1 MIAGAIGGVFLREVP
16 EHLLRGYLA
25 GNYRIFGSTIRSVAD
40 GRIAGFLQEAAPLAF
55 QLANPV
61 SAALAPLGIAA
72 DVGQLVQGELLRAG
86 INRLEAGVSMLQT
99 LGVANLTIS
108 TAGLGVAVANFAIM
122 SARIEAVRR
131 AIGEVAEQI
140 ATLSDK
146 IDRIHQE
153 GIDLEFVEIQALARS
168 SDEAWLLTDAAAQ
181 TRWQDV
187 AKAALHHQARFEL
200 RADRMLGGDVRR
212 YDLADPFLDGLA
224 LTAAIRVSALI
235 ASNETLAAR
244 AAAADGARSLE
255 RITGGI
261 GLADLSRV
269 ERLKTSPPA
278 GSRQWA
284 LAQASANEA
293 VRDKVR
299 KIRHREATALTRAAP
314 LSELEHRGIKPR
326 DWLAE
331 VRAEEHSS
339 FLFMLPQN

>member
-1 MIAGAIGGVFLREVP
+1 MIASALGGIFLREVP

-25 GNYRIFGSTIRSVAD
+25 GDYRVFGSTIRSVAD
-40 GRIAGFLQEAAPLAF
+40 GRIAGFLQEAAPLAL
-55 QLANPV
+55 QVANPV
-61 SAALAPLGIAA
+61 SSVLAPAGIAA
-72 DVGQLVQGELLRAG
+72 DVGQLVQGELIRAG
-86 INRLEAGVSMLQT
+86 IGRLEAGVSLLKT
-99 LGVANLTIS
+99 LGVANLAIS
-108 TAGLGVAVANFAIM
+108 TAGLGISIASFAIM
-122 SARIEAVRR
+122 SARIEAVRS
-131 AIGEVAEQI
+131 AIGKVSEQI
-140 ATLSDK
+140 ATLSEK
-146 IDRIHQE
+146 IDRIQQE
-153 GIDLEFVEIQALARS
+153 AIDLEFVEIQSLARS

-181 TRWQDV
+181 IRWQDV

-244 AAAADGARSLE
+244 AAAADGARSVE

-269 ERLKTSPPA
+269 ERLKASPPS

-293 VRDKVR
+293 VRDRVR
-299 KIRHREATALTRAAP
+299 KIRHREAAALTRAAP
-314 LSELEHRGIKPR
+314 IAELEDRGIKPR

-331 VRAEEHSS
+331 VRAEEHSP
-339 FLFMLPQN
+339 FLLMLPRG